1 MRVLVTGA
9 TGFIGYHTAK
19 RLRAEGHSVRA
30 VVRSSEKAARVL
42 GPLGIDKDALV
53 VGDMGDGGAVDA
65 ALEGCDSVVHA
76 AASVSVTDGSTD
88 LSPNLRGTETV
99 IGRACERGL
108 YSIFVSSVTAI
119 FDPKLPV
126 TEDSALVR
134 NKTLYG
140 RSKAECDDWVRTRQ
154 AAGAPVSIL
163 YPAGVVGP
171 DDPGFSE
178 SVKAYRMFLR
188 GTLKSEGGNLIV
200 DVRDLALL
208 LTRMLE
214 AKTPGRV
221 VAAGH
226 FLDWDELTEAL
237 EQVTGTRV
245 PRIRAPGWLLRGGA
259 RTLDVI
265 GKLTGRP
272 MPITGDAIE
281 IATRFCE
288 MNDSPRVAEL
298 GISWRPPLET
308 LTDLYRWYLEVG
320 KLPATAVPALADS
333 R

>member
-1 MRVLVTGA
+1 MQVLVTGA

-30 VVRSSEKAARVL
+30 LIRSPEKAARVL
-42 GPLGIDKDALV
+42 GPLGIEQDALV
-53 VGDMGDGGAVDA
+53 LGDMGDGDAVDE

-76 AASVSVTDGSTD
+76 AASVSVTDGSAD
-88 LSPNLRGTETV
+88 LSQNLRGTETV
-99 IGRACERGL
+99 VGRACERGL
-108 YSIFVSSVTAI
+108 YTIFVSSVTAI
-119 FDPKLPV
+119 FDPKHPV
-126 TEDSALVR
+126 TEESALVR
-134 NKTLYG
+134 NNTVYG

-154 AAGAPVSIL
+154 AAGAPVSIV

-188 GTLKSEGGNLIV
+188 GTLKSQGGNLIV

-214 AKTPGRV
+214 DKTPGRV

-226 FLDWDELTEAL
+226 FFDWDELTEAL
-237 EQVTGTRV
+237 EQVTGTRI
-245 PRIRAPGWLLRGGA
+245 PRIRAAGWLLRGGA
-259 RTLDVI
+259 RALDVVS
-265 GKLTGRP
+265 KLTGKP

-281 IATRFCE
+281 IATRFCR
-288 MNDSPRVAEL
+288 MSDSPRVAEL
-298 GISWRPPLET
+298 GVHWRPPDET
-308 LTDLYRWYLEVG
+308 LTDLYRWYLETG
-320 KLPATAVPALADS
+320 KLPATAVPALANA

>member
-30 VVRSSEKAARVL
+30 LVRSPEKAARVL
-42 GPLGIDKDALV
+42 GPLGIERDALV

-76 AASVSVTDGSTD
+76 AASVSVTDGRTD

-108 YSIFVSSVTAI
+108 YSIFISSVTAI

-126 TEDSALVR
+126 TEDSALVP

-140 RSKAECDDWVRTRQ
+140 RSKAQCDDWVRTRQ

-214 AKTPGRV
+214 AKIPGRV

-281 IATRFCE
+281 IATRFSR

-298 GISWRPPLET
+298 GISWRPPRET
-308 LTDLYRWYLEVG
+308 LTDMYRWYLEVG
-320 KLPATAVPALADS
+320 KLPATAVPALANS